1 MSSASNPWPNGG
13 EVTVTLKAASGAA
26 SPWIVVRAANVD
38 EARAAVA
45 ATVGMDCDGMTLAE
59 VTHNASQHFQ
69 AMATAGSA
77 LGATVLP
84 SKGKGNAAKPK
95 PDPKPESNSNTS
107 DDSGVREAIANAT
120 SRGELSSL
128 YMSNRSAFD
137 NDSTLMKALEARAAE
152 L

>member
-1 MSSASNPWPNGG
+1 MSSASNPWPSGG

-26 SPWIVVRAANVD
+26 SPWIVVRAGNAED
-38 EARAAVA
+38 ARTAVA

-84 SKGKGNAAKPK
+84 GKGRGNAAKPK
-95 PDPKPESNSNTS
+95 PEPKPEPESNS
-107 DDSGVREAIANAT
+107 DDNGVREAIANAT

-128 YMSNRSAFD
+128 YMSNRAAFD
-137 NDSTLMKALEARAAE
+137 SDGSLMKALEARAAE